1 MSYSIPDC
9 FMISFICGLVFGLV
23 YEALRI
29 VRLVLRFKAAVF
41 VCDVLFFVLAAGLV
55 FKLSMVLG
63 NYVRIYT
70 ILGFGAG
77 IFAYIVT
84 IGRVL
89 NLIESAAA
97 AVWRKTIGRLARLA
111 LKKAK
116 KTFGAF
122 AHMMSGVF
130 GKAADFFSNSQ
141 KNLSKRL
148 QSKGKKM
155 YNKDIINNGKGSE
168 TGHVIQ
174 AKVTRS
180 S

>member
-9 FMISFICGLVFGLV
+9 FMIAFICGLSFGLV
-23 YEALRI
+23 YEAFRVI
-29 VRLVLRFKAAVF
+29 RLVLRFKIAVF
-41 VCDVLFFVLAAGLV
+41 ICDVLFFIIAAGLV

-70 ILGFGAG
+70 LLGFGAG

-97 AVWRKTIGRLARLA
+97 VVWRKTIGRIAGVIIA
-111 LKKAK
+111 KAK
-116 KTFGAF
+116 KVFGAF
-122 AHMMSGVF
+122 AHTASGFF
-130 GKAADFFSNSQ
+130 GKAADFFSSSQ
-141 KNLSKRL
+141 KNLSKHLHSTGR
-148 QSKGKKM
+148 KM
-155 YNKDIINNGKGSE
+155 YNKNTINNEKGSE

>member
-1 MSYSIPDC
+1 MYSIPDC
-9 FMISFICGLVFGLV
+9 FMIAFICGFAFGLV
-23 YEALRI
+23 YEAFRVI
-29 VRLVLRFKAAVF
+29 RLVLRFKAAVF

-70 ILGFGAG
+70 LLGFGAG
-77 IFAYIVT
+77 VFAYIVT

-97 AVWRKTIGRLARLA
+97 VVWRKTIGKLARLIA
-111 LKKAK
+111 AKTKKA
-116 KTFGAF
+116 FGAF
-122 AHMMSGVF
+122 AHIMTRFFS
-130 GKAADFFSNSQ
+130 KAAEFLSNGQ
-141 KNLSKRL
+141 KNLSKHL
-148 QSKGKKM
+148 HSNGKKL
-155 YNKDIINNGKGSE
+155 YNKDTISGKGSE
-168 TGHVIQ
+168 TSHVIQ

>member
-9 FMISFICGLVFGLV
+9 FMTAFVCGFVFGLV

-29 VRLVLRFKAAVF
+29 ARLILRFRIAVF
-41 VCDVLFFVLAAGLV
+41 VCDVLFFALAADVV
-55 FKLSMVLG
+55 FKLSLVLG
-63 NYVRIYT
+63 NYIRIYT
-70 ILGFGAG
+70 LIGFGAG

-97 AVWRKTIGRLARLA
+97 IAWRRTIGRLIKKLA
-111 LKKAK
+111 DNAQKL
-116 KTFGAF
+116 FGAF
-122 AHMMSGVF
+122 AHKTGVF
-130 GKAADFFSNSQ
+130 FGKVADFSG
-141 KNLSKRL
+141 
-148 QSKGKKM
+148 QSKENFVKHLNSKHQKM
-155 YNKDIINNGKGSE
+155 YNKDNISESKGSE
-168 TGHVIQ
+168 TGHVIH

>member
-9 FMISFICGLVFGLV
+9 FMIAFICGLAFGLV
-23 YEALRI
+23 YEAFRV

-41 VCDVLFFVLAAGLV
+41 VCDVLFFILAAGLV
-55 FKLSMVLG
+55 FRLSMVLG

-70 ILGFGAG
+70 VMGFGAG
-77 IFAYIVT
+77 VFAYIVT

-89 NLIESAAA
+89 NMIESAAA
-97 AVWRKTIGRLARLA
+97 VVWRKTIGRLARLA
-111 LKKAK
+111 LNKAK
-116 KTFGAF
+116 KVFGAF

-141 KNLSKRL
+141 KNLSKHL
-148 QSKGKKM
+148 HSKDKKM
-155 YNKDIINNGKGSE
+155 YNKDIIENSKGSE
-168 TGHVIQ
+168 TSHVIQ

>member
-9 FMISFICGLVFGLV
+9 FMIAFICGFAFGLV
-23 YEALRI
+23 YEAFRV
-29 VRLVLRFKAAVF
+29 VRLILRFKAAVF

-63 NYVRIYT
+63 NYVRVYT
-70 ILGFGAG
+70 LLGFGAG
-77 IFAYIVT
+77 VFAYIVT

-97 AVWRKTIGRLARLA
+97 VVWRKTIGRLARSIA
-111 LKKAK
+111 AKTKKV
-116 KTFGAF
+116 FGAF
-122 AHMMSGVF
+122 THKAALLF
-130 GKAADFFSNSQ
+130 GKTADFFSNGQ
-141 KNLSKRL
+141 KKLTEHLHSN
-148 QSKGKKM
+148 GKKM
-155 YNKDIINNGKGSE
+155 YNKGNTSNKGSE
-168 TGHVIQ
+168 TSHVIQ